1 MTESTTRITF
11 VRHGHVHN
19 PGNVIYGRLPGFKL
33 SAAGR
38 KQATSAATHLSN
50 ADLAA
55 IYCSPQLRAQET
67 AEHLLKHHPA
77 LSPTNS
83 PLLDEIDCY
92 FEGHPSE
99 EVEARGWDLY
109 TGVGNGYE
117 TPEDI
122 AARASSFLLH
132 IRGRY
137 AGRHIAAV
145 SHGDVIAF
153 LFLWAMKQPVEVARK
168 RTLDQFGITD
178 SYPATASL
186 TTLTY
191 LTPELDEIP
200 HVAYVRP
207 YGDDLALATLS

>member
-1 MTESTTRITF
+1 MTESTTRITL

-19 PGNVIYGRLPGFKL
+19 PDNLVYGRLPGFQL
-33 SAAGR
+33 STVGR
-38 KQATSAATHLSN
+38 KQAASAAGHLSTVP
-50 ADLAA
+50 LAA
-55 IYCSPQLRAQET
+55 LFCSPQLRAQET
-67 AEHLLKHHPA
+67 AEHLLQHHPG
-77 LSPTNS
+77 LSATDA

-92 FEGHPSE
+92 FEGKPAE

-109 TGVGNGYE
+109 TGVSDGYE

-132 IRGRY
+132 VRRLWV
-137 AGRHIAAV
+137 GRHIAAV

-153 LFLWAMKQPVEVARK
+153 LVLWAMKQPIEVAQK
-168 RTLDQFGITD
+168 RTLDRFGITD

-191 LTPELDEIP
+191 HTSALSEIP
-200 HVAYVRP
+200 DVDYIRP
-207 YGDDLALATLS
+207 YDDNLALAALS